1 MGYTLRLGKGMSDF
15 VNYNK
20 RAVTL
25 PSGCKDLIDLL
36 GPGAGLGQAPIP
48 GYGELPAKVV
58 RGGAGTVPLQQLGEH
73 VSKVCASRAKV
84 IQFIASSP
92 EERLTVSLDRTWVY
106 SVSSFT
112 LSVLAKHEAE
122 QEAIRGFFE
131 SKGFGP
137 ANSHSSTGLPVQMTY
152 PIPPLHAHS
161 WVLAAILIEF
171 FKVVGG
177 LEDVAELRFCYNEFA

>member
-1 MGYTLRLGKGMSDF
+1 MSDF

-20 RAVTL
+20 RGVTL

-36 GPGAGLGQAPIP
+36 GRGAGLGEGQIP

-137 ANSHSSTGLPVQMTY
+137 ANSHSSTGLP
-152 PIPPLHAHS
+152 LHAHS